1 MEKQAV
7 IQNRYRLERQLG
19 PEAGGATGLVYLATD
34 LQLEQKVVVKTLR
47 PVFASDREFIRE
59 LRGLFETIA
68 IIKHPGIVRYREFI
82 VSGDEIALVSDFV
95 DGLTLEDTLKKD
107 GPFMP
112 ELAKQ
117 LLLQLCAAMHLAHS
131 YGLGHYDLTR
141 RNVMINKRGEL
152 LLCDFGISRLLKDW
166 LLRSPGARKSS
177 EIDRARLVEYLAP
190 EQRTDKPVY
199 EIACDIYA
207 AGILLY
213 EMQTGSFPDLSNQA
227 RRSARKREERP
238 SDAGTLTAP
247 DERGPASWD
256 YVVKKAL
263 SPSPWQRWESF
274 IVMSYALEGR
284 LQAKTKPSEPPGSFV
299 TPIRGRLFGKRIVG
313 FAFIAILLLGAILAI
328 AKLISMVPKD
338 ISGPK
343 EALTEYLS
351 EDAKQGKK
359 DVEAKAEP
367 QVPMPELSA
376 HLSTA
381 KDLIAK
387 GELDGAER
395 EVQAARDL
403 QADPTVGRELLE
415 IIQRRRTID
424 SSLEKARLY
433 VKDSQLADANVLL
446 DQVLGMDPGN
456 SDATDLKATIE
467 KRRKIESLLKSARDA
482 FDRRSYTTPEA
493 ESAYHFARKVLET
506 DSQNQ
511 DAKSIIANIVV
522 TYTRLGD
529 TMFKAE
535 EFGRAAFY
543 YGKVLTMDA
552 GNAYASERAKLSRQR
567 QKEAQQAAK
576 AEPEQKPAEPEPSPV
591 DPNQVAPASD

>member
-1 MEKQAV
+1 MEMQAV

-19 PEAGGATGLVYLATD
+19 QEAGGATGLCYLATD
-34 LQLEQKVVVKTLR
+34 LQLEQKVVVKMLR

-59 LRGLFETIA
+59 LRGIFETIA
-68 IIKHPGIVRYREFI
+68 IIKHPAIVRYREFI

-107 GPFMP
+107 GPFLP
-112 ELAKQ
+112 ELSKQ

-152 LLCDFGISRLLKDW
+152 LLCDFGVSRPLKDW
-166 LLRSPGARKSS
+166 LLRSPGARKSPD
-177 EIDRARLVEYLAP
+177 IDRARLTEYLAP

-213 EMQTGSFPDLSNQA
+213 EMQTASFPDLSNQA
-227 RRSARKREERP
+227 RRSARKREERA
-238 SDAGTLTAP
+238 SEAGALTAP

-263 SPSPWQRWESF
+263 SPSAWQRWENF
-274 IVMSYALEGR
+274 IIMSYALEGG
-284 LQAKTKPSEPPGSFV
+284 LQAKTKPSEPPGSFA

-313 FAFIAILLLGAILAI
+313 FAFVVILILGAILGI
-328 AKLISMVPKD
+328 AKLIGMVPKD

-343 EALTEYLS
+343 EALTGYLS
-351 EDAKQGKK
+351 KDASRGKNI
-359 DVEAKAEP
+359 VEAKATP
-367 QVPMPELSA
+367 QVPNPDASA

-387 GELDGAER
+387 GELDAAER

-403 QADPTVGRELLE
+403 QADPTLGAELLR
-415 IIQRRRTID
+415 IIQRQRTIN
-424 SSLEKARLY
+424 SSLEQARAHI
-433 VKDSQLADANVLL
+433 KDSQLAEANVLL

-467 KRRKIESLLKSARDA
+467 KRQKIESLLKSARDA
-482 FDRRSYTTPEA
+482 FDKKSYTTPEDGC
-493 ESAYHFARKVLET
+493 AYGFARKVLET
-506 DSQNQ
+506 DAGNE

-522 TYTRLGD
+522 AYTRLGD
-529 TMFKAE
+529 TFFKAE
-535 EFGRAAFY
+535 EFNRAAFY
-543 YGKVLTMDA
+543 YEKILTMDA

-567 QKEAQQAAK
+567 QQEAEQAAK
-576 AEPEQKPAEPEPSPV
+576 AEPEQKQAEPEPSPAA
-591 DPNQVAPASD
+591 DP

>member
-7 IQNRYRLERQLG
+7 IQNRYRLERRLG
-19 PEAGGATGLVYLATD
+19 HEAGGATGVVYLATD
-34 LQLEQKVVVKTLR
+34 LQLEQKVVVKMLR

-59 LRGLFETIA
+59 LRGIFETIA
-68 IIKHPGIVRYREFI
+68 IIKHPAIVRCRELI
-82 VSGDEIALVSDFV
+82 VSGGEIALVSDFV
-95 DGLTLEDTLKKD
+95 DGLTLEDALKKD
-107 GPFMP
+107 GPFTP
-112 ELAKQ
+112 ELSKQ

-152 LLCDFGISRLLKDW
+152 LLCDFGISRPLKDW

-177 EIDRARLVEYLAP
+177 EFDRAQLIEYLAP

-213 EMQTGSFPDLSNQA
+213 EMQTASLPDLSNEA
-227 RRSARKREERP
+227 RRSARKREERA
-238 SDAGTLTAP
+238 SEAGALTAP
-247 DERGPASWD
+247 DGRGPASWD

-263 SPSPWQRWESF
+263 SARPWQRWESF
-274 IVMSYALEGR
+274 IVMSYALEGK

-299 TPIRGRLFGKRIVG
+299 TPIKDRLFGKRIIG
-313 FAFIAILLLGAILAI
+313 FVFVAILLLGAILGI

-351 EDAKQGKK
+351 EDARRTKK
-359 DVEAKAEP
+359 DVEAEATP
-367 QVPMPELSA
+367 QVPQPEVSA

-381 KDLIAK
+381 KDLIIK
-387 GELDGAER
+387 GELDAAER
-395 EVQAARDL
+395 EVQTARDL
-403 QADPTVGRELLE
+403 QADPTVGRELQE
-415 IIQRRRTID
+415 IIEGQRTIN
-424 SSLEKARLY
+424 SSLEKARLHL
-433 VKDSQLADANVLL
+433 KDSQLAEANVLL
-446 DQVLGMDPGN
+446 DQVLEMDPGN

-467 KRRKIESLLKSARDA
+467 KRQRIESLLKSARDA
-482 FDRRSYTTPEA
+482 YDRKSYTTPEG
-493 ESAYHFARKVLET
+493 ESAYRFTQKVLEI

-511 DAKSIIANIVV
+511 DAKSIIANIAV

-543 YGKVLTMDA
+543 YGKVLTIDA
-552 GNAYASERAKLSRQR
+552 GNAYASERAKLSRQK

-576 AEPEQKPAEPEPSPV
+576 AEPEQKPAEPAPSPA
-591 DPNQVAPASD
+591 DPNEVAPASD